1 MKIIFLISILIISL
15 FGCNN
20 DSNGESILKKDTP
33 NSVSETVTFPSKD
46 GLTITA
52 DLYQTVNHKGFVV
65 LCHQAGYSRGE
76 YLETARKLNE
86 LGFSCIAID
95 QRSGNSANNITNETA
110 KLAKLRGLPTSYLDA
125 QQDIEA
131 AIDYTYELNDNQPVF
146 LVGSSYSA
154 SLVLLISTNNDRV
167 KAVASFSPGEY
178 LTGVNLAMAIADINI
193 PVFVTS
199 SKGEIGQVAGV
210 IENMKPEIVTHLKPA
225 VEGIHGSRALW
236 SSTDGN
242 EIYWQAFTNFLNK

>member
-1 MKIIFLISILIISL
+1 MKIIYLISIFSLSL
-15 FGCNN
+15 FSCSN
-20 DSNGESILKKDTP
+20 DSNGEPVNTDVIDT
-33 NSVSETVTFPSKD
+33 ETKTITFESKD

-52 DLYQTVNHKGFVV
+52 DLYQIENDKGFIV

-76 YLETARKLNE
+76 YLETAKKLNE
-86 LGFSCIAID
+86 LGFSCMAID

-110 KLAKLRGLPTSYLDA
+110 KLAKQKGLSTSYLDA

-131 AIDYTYELNDNQPVF
+131 AIDYAVQLNNGQQVF

-154 SLVLLISTNNDRV
+154 SLVLLISTNNDKV

-178 LTGVNLAMAIADINI
+178 LTGVDLAASIGSLNI

-199 SKGEIGQVAGV
+199 SKGEIGQTAGV
-210 IENMKPEIVTHLKPA
+210 IKNINAEKVTHFKPEVT
-225 VEGIHGSRALW
+225 GIHGSRALW

-242 EIYWQAFTNFLNK
+242 ETYWKAFTDFLSK